1 VVRHALNPGCG
12 AAGRAARQRVWG
24 GYAVGMG
31 GSSTRARQRQAGP
44 SRSLSWPQLTAL
56 VLAIAGLLDSAY
68 QAYTKLSGTGL
79 AGCSAKTDACVL
91 VQNSSQAYIL
101 GIPMAVFGLVF
112 YLFMTGICTPPAWR
126 SATPLVHWA
135 RLGGAI
141 AGMLFVL
148 YLLYAELIEL
158 RQVCPYCTSIH
169 VITFLLFSVIVFQAS
184 SPGALRG
191 LRQARPAG

>member
-1 VVRHALNPGCG
+1 
-12 AAGRAARQRVWG
+12 
-24 GYAVGMG
+24 MS
-31 GSSTRARQRQAGP
+31 GSPARARQRSSGP
-44 SRSLSWPQLTAL
+44 SSQSLGWPQLTAL
-56 VLAIAGLLDSAY
+56 VLAVAGLLDSAY
-68 QAYTKLSGTGL
+68 QTYTKLSGTGL

-101 GIPMAVFGLVF
+101 GIPVAVFGLAF

-126 SATPLVHWA
+126 SARPLVHWA

-148 YLLYAELIEL
+148 YLIYAELVEL

-184 SPGALRG
+184 SPGALEG